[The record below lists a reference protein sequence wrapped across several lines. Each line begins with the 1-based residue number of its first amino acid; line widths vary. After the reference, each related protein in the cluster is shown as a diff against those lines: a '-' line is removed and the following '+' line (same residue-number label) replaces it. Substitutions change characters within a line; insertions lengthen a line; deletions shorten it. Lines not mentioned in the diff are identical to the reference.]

1 MPNSKL
7 KHLGQYLFDI
17 LPLTP
22 FLPASCRAERI
33 QAWKKHASQY
43 RKLVLSSKKDP
54 PGPGPGTE
62 RIDFVAG
69 HLDILDRKF
78 ASLVTFLGLVATV
91 ATLTLNIAYNHPLTC
106 LSGWF
111 IAFWVAWAMA
121 KLAAPEAK
129 PTTTPI
135 TIQEPFDTDIPN
147 LLRGFE
153 DGATQPNF
161 RDAAMQIRQ
170 MPLTKV
176 RPV

>member
-7 KHLGQYLFDI
+7 KHLGQYLFDM

-33 QAWKKHASQY
+33 KAWKNHASQY

-111 IAFWVAWAMA
+111 IAFWVAWAITTVWCVIGMA
-121 KLAAPEAK
+121 
-129 PTTTPI
+129 T
-135 TIQEPFDTDIPN
+135 
-147 LLRGFE
+147 
-153 DGATQPNF
+153 
-161 RDAAMQIRQ
+161 
-170 MPLTKV
+170 
-176 RPV
+176 